1 MNFDWG
7 QLARFPKWIYALGG
21 LGILLLLFGSFYPPE
36 SGGTHQPPEK
46 ARVINSDRMSMGEY
60 EKYYESKLSEVLN
73 EIQGVSDV
81 TVMVNLDS
89 TEEVVYA
96 ENIQNQNQTTAETDN
111 KGGNRTITQ
120 INENKQLV
128 LIKGGAADQPII
140 IRTIKPRVRGVLVVA
155 KGAEQPR
162 IQALI
167 TDAVQRVLEVPP
179 HRISIQPK
187 KM

>member
-7 QLARFPKWIYALGG
+7 QLARYPKWIYVLGG
-21 LGILLLLFGSFYPPE
+21 LGILFLLFGSFYPPE
-36 SGGTHQPPEK
+36 SGGTPQPSET
-46 ARVINSDRMSMGEY
+46 ARVTNSDRMSMGEY
-60 EKYYESKLSEVLN
+60 EKYYETKLSEILN
-73 EIQGVSDV
+73 EIQGVTNV

-128 LIKGGAADQPII
+128 LIKGGTADHPII